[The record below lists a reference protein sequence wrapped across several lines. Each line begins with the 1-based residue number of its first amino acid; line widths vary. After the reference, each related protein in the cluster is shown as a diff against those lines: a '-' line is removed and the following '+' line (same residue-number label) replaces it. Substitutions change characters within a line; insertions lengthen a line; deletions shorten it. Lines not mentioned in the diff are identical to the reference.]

1 MLEEDGGMVALEDGV
16 DGDEGLDDDVVNLRQ
31 HLADVEAILS
41 KDLQDRSDLPV
52 RGGGGRKG
60 A

>member
-52 RGGGGRKG
+52 RGGGG
-60 A
+60 